1 MTLTKIYITP
11 ISQLLLFAFFILL
24 VVATN
29 VATFAA
35 IQMTQ
40 LNYFTFLFLIGL
52 NLLLLFYTFYFY
64 KMDKDNTYIYLIEM
78 IILCEL
84 MYSLYIKNIY
94 IKNNEIQEE
103 LKDKDIIED
112 ITC

>member
-11 ISQLLLFAFFILL
+11 ISQLLLFSFFILL

-29 VATFAA
+29 VATFVA
-35 IQMTQ
+35 IKMSQ
-40 LNYFTFLFLIGL
+40 LNYLVFILLIGL
-52 NLLLLFYTFYFY
+52 NFLLLFYTFSFY

-94 IKNNEIQEE
+94 IKDNEIQEE
-103 LKDKDIIED
+103 LKDKNIIEK
-112 ITC
+112 IIC

>member
-29 VATFAA
+29 AATFAA
-35 IQMTQ
+35 IKMTN
-40 LNYFTFLFLIGL
+40 LNYLVFILLIGL
-52 NLLLLFYTFYFY
+52 NLLLLFYTFSFY
-64 KMDKDNTYIYLIEM
+64 KMDKDKTYIYLIEM

-84 MYSLYIKNIY
+84 EHENSNLSL
-94 IKNNEIQEE
+94 
-103 LKDKDIIED
+103 
-112 ITC
+112 